1 MLHGA
6 RAYTTKKLARI
17 HNRNSSLCP
26 RLAFSH
32 PCAGD
37 GISIGHRRITLST
50 CGVVPLIPNVG
61 QELGVLLAVSLHA
74 ANDDLRNEVRPLVP
88 DNHKL
93 RYLVIAVL
101 SVGPHQQAIPFIYS
115 YGGVPPLSQR
125 QTQPHSDF
133 RVRSTLHP
141 PSTSPPLLPHHALQ
155 IRNAAECQ
163 RQLERRQAAWA
174 VVIG

>member
-1 MLHGA
+1 LRSGRASIQLAKREDRRQIHAA
-6 RAYTTKKLARI
+6 RCARI
-17 HNRNSSLCP
+17 HNRNSALCP

-32 PCAGD
+32 PSAGD

-74 ANDDLRNEVRPLVP
+74 ANDDLRNEVRQLVP

-93 RYLVIAVL
+93 RYLVTAVL
-101 SVGPHQQAIPFIYS
+101 SVGPHQQAIPSIYS

-125 QTQPHSDF
+125 QTQSHTDF

-141 PSTSPPLLPHHALQ
+141 PSTSPPPPPSSRASDTSCC
-155 IRNAAECQ
+155 RMSTTA
-163 RQLERRQAAWA
+163 
-174 VVIG
+174 